1 MSEKDRIRL
10 KNASRSKAKSSN
22 WTLRFDWTL
31 TESSDWTLRYD
42 QSLPLIPL
50 VLVNFNLAV
59 SNLLVHPGSR
69 NHKQNYLGELTLCW
83 LVIRLSEGM
92 RDQG

>member
-42 QSLPLIPL
+42 RSLPLIPL
-50 VLVNFNLAV
+50 ALAKFQSGSLKSLGSPRFSEPQTELSRVDIVLVGY
-59 SNLLVHPGSR
+59 S
-69 NHKQNYLGELTLCW
+69 TL
-83 LVIRLSEGM
+83 
-92 RDQG
+92 